1 MLISCPCCNRK
12 ISNTA
17 ETCPWCGCNVQK
29 ELRENIEFA
38 VWGIKWFAIPLVVFI
53 FSVCTLFKDNEENS
67 DLCLWIWLIAQI
79 GWVIFL
85 KRDVFAQQTSD
96 KDNAENQNSIDSANS
111 ETPILHN
118 TYQSS
123 QSNQSVSKSQN
134 TTKKQRGRKIEI

>member
-17 ETCPWCGCNVQK
+17 EACPWCGCNVQK

-38 VWGIKWFAIPLVVFI
+38 VWGIKWFAIPLMVFI

-123 QSNQSVSKSQN
+123 QSNQSVNKSQN

>member
-1 MLISCPCCNRK
+1 MLISCPCCSRK

-17 ETCPWCGCNVQK
+17 ETCPWCGCNVQN

-38 VWGIKWFAIPLVVFI
+38 VWGIKWFAIPLMVFI

-96 KDNAENQNSIDSANS
+96 KDNAENQNSIGSANS

-118 TYQSS
+118 THQSS
-123 QSNQSVSKSQN
+123 QSNQSVNNSQN
-134 TTKKQRGRKIEI
+134 ATKKQRGRKIEI